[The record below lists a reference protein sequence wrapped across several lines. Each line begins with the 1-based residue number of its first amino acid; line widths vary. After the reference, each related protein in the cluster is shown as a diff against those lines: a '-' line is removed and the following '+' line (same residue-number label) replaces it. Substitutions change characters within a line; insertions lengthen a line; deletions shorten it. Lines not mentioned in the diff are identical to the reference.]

1 MRLPQASRCRRRR
14 LLLKCSAEPPGPGA
28 AGPTAGARR
37 AAQVMLKA
45 AEGTSAA
52 DRARVATLALA
63 CVCLAQ
69 GVAFFH
75 AGDEILRSKSLD
87 RDSYNSGA
95 PGRRAAAMLAAC
107 GQADTHRLASMTRTA
122 EARTRG

>member
-1 MRLPQASRCRRRR
+1 V
-14 LLLKCSAEPPGPGA
+14 GA
-28 AGPTAGARR
+28 ARR
-37 AAQVMLKA
+37 AQVMLKA
-45 AEGTSAA
+45 AEGTSVA

-95 PGRRAAAMLAAC
+95 PAAARSADGGRCPGPTLAARDHVNTPLKQRKAHC
-107 GQADTHRLASMTRTA
+107 VGIQMPMRIS
-122 EARTRG
+122 ENV

>member
-1 MRLPQASRCRRRR
+1 M
-14 LLLKCSAEPPGPGA
+14 
-28 AGPTAGARR
+28 
-37 AAQVMLKA
+37 QVMLKA
-45 AEGTSAA
+45 AEGTSIA
-52 DRARVATLALA
+52 DRARMAALALA

-95 PGRRAAAMLAAC
+95 PRMNIPQC
-107 GQADTHRLASMTRTA
+107 GVVKPCEIAQCSCLTLN
-122 EARTRG
+122 

>member
-1 MRLPQASRCRRRR
+1 
-14 LLLKCSAEPPGPGA
+14 
-28 AGPTAGARR
+28 
-37 AAQVMLKA
+37 MLKA
-45 AEGTSAA
+45 AEGTSVAN
-52 DRARVATLALA
+52 RARMCALALA

-95 PGRRAAAMLAAC
+95 PFANIPRV
-107 GQADTHRLASMTRTA
+107 
-122 EARTRG
+122 

>member
-1 MRLPQASRCRRRR
+1 MHNSLRA
-14 LLLKCSAEPPGPGA
+14 LL
-28 AGPTAGARR
+28 RV
-37 AAQVMLKA
+37 QVMLKA
-45 AEGTSAA
+45 AEGTSVA
-52 DRARVATLALA
+52 DRARMCALALA

-95 PGRRAAAMLAAC
+95 SRIITPCVGNSIIMC
-107 GQADTHRLASMTRTA
+107 V
-122 EARTRG
+122 

>member
-1 MRLPQASRCRRRR
+1 M
-14 LLLKCSAEPPGPGA
+14 
-28 AGPTAGARR
+28 
-37 AAQVMLKA
+37 QVMLKA
-45 AEGTSAA
+45 AEGTSVE
-52 DRARVATLALA
+52 DRARMCALALA

-95 PGRRAAAMLAAC
+95 PRITTPCVGHIMCILV
-107 GQADTHRLASMTRTA
+107 
-122 EARTRG
+122 E